1 MSALDGISSMI
12 TTFNLSDESWTATSR
27 NHPAASRG
35 GSQEARKED
44 LKMKLFKAFMARAL
58 GVKTDIELNILC
70 ADIDRAYQSGK
81 LKADENELLYRLIN
95 RLH

>member
-1 MSALDGISSMI
+1 
-12 TTFNLSDESWTATSR
+12 
-27 NHPAASRG
+27 
-35 GSQEARKED
+35 
-44 LKMKLFKAFMARAL
+44 MKLFKAFMARAL
-58 GVKTDIELNILC
+58 GVKTDAELNILC